1 MIRDIVKI
9 GNPVLRE
16 NCKAVPPSDI
26 SSAAT
31 QALIDDLIETRRAA
45 NGAGL
50 AAPQIGVPIRLFVA
64 ENDNN
69 PRYPYKPRIPLTVV
83 VNPTITFLTDER
95 YESNEGC
102 LSIPDLRGVVECCP
116 EIRVE
121 GFDRNGKVL
130 DLVVRGV
137 SAGTFQHEDDHL
149 NGILFPD
156 RVKDT
161 RSLSTWDEF
170 KQRYEAAFARQVA
183 ALVERYGS

>member
-1 MIRDIVKI
+1 MKI

-16 NCKAVPPSDI
+16 SCKAVSLSDI
-26 SSAAT
+26 SSAGT
-31 QALIDDLIETRRAA
+31 QALIDDLIETRRAV

-50 AAPQIGVPIRLFVA
+50 AAPQIGVAVRIFVA

-69 PRYPYKPRIPLTVV
+69 PRYPYKPSIPLTVV
-83 VNPTITFLTDER
+83 VNPKITFLTNDQ

-102 LSIPDLRGVVECCP
+102 LSIPDVRGVVERCP

-121 GFDRNGKVL
+121 GFDRDGKVL
-130 DLVVRGV
+130 NILVRGV

-170 KQRYEAAFARQVA
+170 RQRHETAFARQVA